1 MFQKFVTSFEF
12 KLVRVS
18 NPLFDM
24 YTAVKR
30 KQDVASN
37 CVKCLIL
44 KKLKNQICK
53 QSHKIYSKF
62 KLGGL
67 QKAAHMDTN
76 EIIVHYKTTK
86 STVLKPPADRIE
98 KVRDFYNQDTILR
111 QLPYKNLTQKI
122 NNSSGVY
129 HCVPVQVM
137 EITLKKA
144 FVLFCLEYP
153 DVKISERSLSIFA
166 LRIFVWN
173 NMRSSYNVV
182 APNI

>member
-1 MFQKFVTSFEF
+1 
-12 KLVRVS
+12 
-18 NPLFDM
+18 M

-53 QSHKIYSKF
+53 HGHKIYSKF
-62 KLGGL
+62 KLAGL
-67 QKAAHMDTN
+67 QKAAHMDAN

-86 STVLKPPADRIE
+86 STILKPPADTIE

-144 FVLFCLEYP
+144 FELFCLEYP
-153 DVKISERSLSIFA
+153 DVKISEQ
-166 LRIFVWN
+166 RIFV
-173 NMRSSYNVV
+173 
-182 APNI
+182 